1 MTFDEWWDTT
11 RTTATPETFTGWE
24 QSCREAWMRAQAE
37 ERRRCA
43 ALCETTRF
51 TGNTFPVH
59 QMEQLRMDIA
69 AAILARPKGPNVCYG
84 AEPRHN
90 LPTAG

>member
-11 RTTATPETFTGWE
+11 RTTATPETFAGWE

-59 QMEQLRMDIA
+59 QMEQLRIDIA
-69 AAILARPKGPNVCYG
+69 AAILARPKRPNV
-84 AEPRHN
+84 N
-90 LPTAG
+90 STAHPAV